1 MRSNKNSLTELLA
14 TWDKLHVVGMTP
26 EKTDSIMTETLMGD
40 SILRVAIEFQHRNSA
55 VSGTHSISAYLVA
68 YDFYGN
74 RVNVRFNGSWGC
86 HDEEIPQFI
95 KWFQLKSNEARDK
108 DEARQNATAGVVGS
122 FLK

>member
-55 VSGTHSISAYLVA
+55 VSGTHSISACLVA

>member
-1 MRSNKNSLTELLA
+1 MRSNKNSLPELLA

-26 EKTDSIMTETLMGD
+26 EKTNSIMTETLMGD
-40 SILRVAIEFQHRNSA
+40 SIVRVAIEFQHRNSA

>member
-26 EKTDSIMTETLMGD
+26 EKTNSIMTETLMGD
-40 SILRVAIEFQHRNSA
+40 SIVKVAIEFQHRNSA

-108 DEARQNATAGVVGS
+108 DEARQNATTGVVGN

>member
-26 EKTDSIMTETLMGD
+26 EMSNSIMTETLMDD
-40 SILRVAIEFQHRNSA
+40 SIVKVAIEFQHRNSP

-95 KWFQLKSNEARDK
+95 KWFQLKKNEARDK
-108 DEARQNATAGVVGS
+108 DEARQNATAGVVGN

>member
-26 EKTDSIMTETLMGD
+26 EMSNSIMTETLMGD
-40 SILRVAIEFQHRNSA
+40 SIVKVAIEFQHRNSA

-108 DEARQNATAGVVGS
+108 DEARQNATAAVVGS